1 VTKPSFSQNISL
13 GNVIQIVA
21 MIVTVAIGW
30 QQMSGLAG
38 SNAAEIEKIS
48 KAMDDAEAKAAT
60 DIRDHETRLRRLE
73 DSAARSDERMA
84 NILNLLARIDGRL
97 ERIERA
103 N

>member
-1 VTKPSFSQNISL
+1 MTKPSLQNISISNVLQIL
-13 GNVIQIVA
+13 GMAAVA
-21 MIVTVAIGW
+21 FATFLQFSW
-30 QQMSGLAG
+30 QAET
-38 SNAAEIEKIS
+38 NAAEIEKITKVIAS
-48 KAMDDAEAKAAT
+48 AEAKAAT

>member
-1 VTKPSFSQNISL
+1 MTKPSLQNLSIS
-13 GNVIQIVA
+13 NVLQIAAMVVA
-21 MIVTVAIGW
+21 GAIGW
-30 QQMSGLAG
+30 QQMIGLAG
-38 SNAAEIEKIS
+38 SNAAEIEKIT
-48 KAMDDAEAKAAT
+48 KAMAVAEAKAAT

-84 NILNLLARIDGRL
+84 SIFNLLARIDGRL

>member
-1 VTKPSFSQNISL
+1 MTKPSLQNISISNVLQIL
-13 GNVIQIVA
+13 GMAAVALATFLQIS
-21 MIVTVAIGW
+21 W
-30 QQMSGLAG
+30 QSET
-38 SNAAEIEKIS
+38 NASEIEKIT
-48 KAMDDAEAKAAT
+48 KAITAAEAKAAT

-84 NILNLLARIDGRL
+84 SIFNLLARIDGRL

>member
-1 VTKPSFSQNISL
+1 MTKPSLQNISISNVLHIL
-13 GNVIQIVA
+13 GMAAVA
-21 MIVTVAIGW
+21 LATFLQFSW
-30 QQMSGLAG
+30 QAET
-38 SNAAEIEKIS
+38 NASEIEKIT
-48 KAMDDAEAKAAT
+48 KAITAAEAKAAT

-84 NILNLLARIDGRL
+84 SIFNLLARIDGRL

>member
-1 VTKPSFSQNISL
+1 MTKPSLQNISISNVLQIL
-13 GNVIQIVA
+13 GMTAVA
-21 MIVTVAIGW
+21 FATFLQLSW
-30 QQMSGLAG
+30 QAET
-38 SNAAEIEKIS
+38 NAAEIEKITKVIAS
-48 KAMDDAEAKAAT
+48 AEAKAEA

-73 DSAARSDERMA
+73 DSAARSDERMT